1 MKLIESSIVGVI
13 VAVVGTIVM
22 YKLEERGM
30 LKYDKNYTIGLFILG
45 LIFQIMMEMNGYG
58 EWYKGQ
64 FIEGYGEE
72 ESDIELESVTLDQ
85 PIDQPVEQEIM
96 DVFIPSD
103 EFMGKKD
110 GYVFKKDDEGLGYYL
125 DNNLM

>member
-1 MKLIESSIVGVI
+1 
-13 VAVVGTIVM
+13 
-22 YKLEERGM
+22 
-30 LKYDKNYTIGLFILG
+30 
-45 LIFQIMMEMNGYG
+45 MMEMNGYG

>member
-22 YKLEERGM
+22 YKLEERGI

-64 FIEGYGEE
+64 FIEGYEE
-72 ESDIELESVTLDQ
+72 EEADIELESLSLDQ
-85 PIDQPVEQEIM
+85 PGDQPVDQPVDQEIM

-110 GYVFKKDDEGLGYYL
+110 VYVFKKDD
-125 DNNLM
+125 